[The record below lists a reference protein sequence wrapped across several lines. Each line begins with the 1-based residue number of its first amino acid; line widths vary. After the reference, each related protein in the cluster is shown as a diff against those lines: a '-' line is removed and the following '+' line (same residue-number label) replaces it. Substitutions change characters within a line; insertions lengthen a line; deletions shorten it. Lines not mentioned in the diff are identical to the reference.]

1 MKILSKWA
9 MMLSIMLAVISLL
22 PSCKQCKKDKTDG
35 TTTSDTTYV
44 LNNPNINTIDAPHGD
59 TTLIPVL
66 SGILQQAFEAAQQ
79 KDYDKLS
86 SLLVYRGAD
95 DKRHGSDIFNTKN
108 AYEKSVV
115 KITGEVFNKWTAGA
129 ESVEFARV
137 FELPQPDG
145 RTLQVIEVI
154 IVFPKKIER
163 KFFGFLQIGN
173 DYKIA
178 DVTSYL

>member
-1 MKILSKWA
+1 MKLLNKWIITLGITVVA
-9 MMLSIMLAVISLL
+9 ISLF
-22 PSCKQCKKDKTDG
+22 PSCKQCKKDKTNG
-35 TTTSDTTYV
+35 TTTSDTTSL
-44 LNNPNINTIDAPHGD
+44 LNNPNIKTIDAPHGD

-79 KDYDKLS
+79 KDYDKLG

-115 KITGEVFNKWTAGA
+115 KITGEVLDKWTAGS